1 MSKTKR
7 NTRHKK
13 LRIIL
18 FSILTIFLVGL
29 AITSGVIIAIIRS
42 APPLDVNALLTLNQ
56 PSKLYNDD
64 GKFMDT
70 LATNEK
76 RSVITFKDMP
86 ANLKNAFVSI
96 EDERFYTH
104 NGIDLKRITGA
115 LYIDVISKIKRSNE
129 IQGGSTITQQLIKN
143 TVLTNKVTITRKVQE
158 IYLAINLEKSLSKDQ
173 ILEAY
178 LNTIFLGGQAYGVE
192 AASQQYFNKKSADLT
207 LIESAFIAGVN
218 QSPSVFYPFSA
229 RSKKDPSLYLNRTKT
244 VLNSMCQ
251 NGYIS
256 QAQLTAAIKD
266 INNKKLVIKNP
277 VATNDKMNY
286 ESFTLPAINQ
296 VEADL
301 KSQYNYTADQAE
313 HLILSGDLKIYTTM
327 DKSMQDNTQKI
338 LNSTNI
344 IGIHSQKN
352 SIVQPQA
359 AAVIVDYH
367 TGEVKTMIGGRGYQP
382 PRSYNRADS
391 NSFLR
396 PTGSAIKPLTVY
408 GAAIDSRKETA
419 ATVIE
424 DSPVPASIGS
434 IYGTQA
440 SPYNPV
446 NSPDIYY
453 GYVTLREALMHS
465 INVVAVKLEDKIG
478 LSTGVEY
485 GQKFGLTFDADDKN
499 SMAAIALGQLHH
511 GATPL
516 TMAAAYGV
524 FGDAG
529 NYTTPRLYT
538 KVVDRTGKIIL
549 QSTVKNS
556 KVLTPQSAYIMYDLL
571 KGPVSATGTG
581 PQANFGGMQVR
592 GKTGTSSDM
601 QNLWFCGLTP
611 YYSASV
617 WIGNDDSTTVNGV
630 YSTTA
635 ASLWGSIMSSAHA
648 NLPSKTLEQPNGLVT
663 ASVCLD
669 SGKIPTNL
677 CTLDPRGSRVY
688 TEMFAEGTIPTATC
702 NIHTQV
708 KVNKF
713 TGKIASPY
721 TPSFLTYSKVYI
733 KRSYIPTALLLD
745 EPYTIPSIYTQS
757 QDTTLTPNQ

>member
-1 MSKTKR
+1 MSKTK
-7 NTRHKK
+7 NKTRHKK
-13 LRIIL
+13 LKVIL
-18 FSILTIFLVGL
+18 ISLLTIFIVGI
-29 AITSGVIIAIIRS
+29 AVTSGVIIAIIKS
-42 APPLDVNALLTLNQ
+42 SPALDVDALLTLNQ

-64 GKFMDT
+64 GAFMDT

-76 RSVITFKDMP
+76 RSVISIKDMP
-86 ANLKNAFVSI
+86 DSLKNAFVSI

-104 NGIDLKRITGA
+104 NGIDIKRITGA
-115 LYIDVISKIKRSNE
+115 LYIDILSKIKRSNE

-158 IYLAINLEKSLSKDQ
+158 IYLAMKLEKSLSKDQ

-218 QSPSVFYPFSA
+218 QSPSVYYPFSTK
-229 RSKKDPSLYLNRTKT
+229 SKKNPSIYLNRTKT
-244 VLNSMCQ
+244 VLNSMYQ

-256 QAQLTAAIKD
+256 SAQLSTAIKD
-266 INNKKLVIKNP
+266 INDKKLVIQKP
-277 VATNDKMNY
+277 VTTNDKMNY
-286 ESFTLPAINQ
+286 ESFTIPAINQ
-296 VEADL
+296 VESDL

-313 HLILSGDLKIYTTM
+313 HLILNGDLKIYTTM
-327 DKSMQDNTQKI
+327 DKTMQDNTQKI

-344 IGIHSQKN
+344 LGVHSTKN
-352 SIVQPQA
+352 LIVQPQA

-408 GAAIDSRKETA
+408 GAAIDSKKETA

-434 IYGTQA
+434 IYGTP
-440 SPYNPV
+440 SNPYNPV
-446 NSPDIYY
+446 NSPNIYY
-453 GYVTLREALMHS
+453 GYVTLREAIMHS

-485 GQKFGLTFDADDKN
+485 GQKFGLTFDADDKS

-524 FGDAG
+524 FGNAG

-549 QSTVKNS
+549 SSTVKNS
-556 KVLTPQSAYIMYDLL
+556 KVLTPQSAFIMYDLL

-581 PQANFGGMQVR
+581 PQANFGNMEVR

-601 QNLWFCGLTP
+601 KNLWFCGLTP

-617 WIGNDDSTTVNGV
+617 WIGNDDSSTVNGV

-635 ASLWGSIMSSAHA
+635 ASLWGSIMSSAHS
-648 NLPSKTLEQPNGLVT
+648 NLPTKTLEQPDGIVT

-669 SGKIPTNL
+669 SGKIPTDL
-677 CTLDPRGSRVY
+677 CAKDPRGSRVY
-688 TEMFAEGTIPTATC
+688 TEMFTKGTIPTENC
-702 NIHTQV
+702 DIHTSIR
-708 KVNKF
+708 VNKF
-713 TGKIASPY
+713 TGKIASAY
-721 TPSFLTYSKVYI
+721 TPSFLVDTKVYI
-733 KRSYIPTALLLD
+733 KRNYVPLVNLLD
-745 EPYTIPSIYTQS
+745 EPYTIPTIYEDTPTQ
-757 QDTTLTPNQ
+757 